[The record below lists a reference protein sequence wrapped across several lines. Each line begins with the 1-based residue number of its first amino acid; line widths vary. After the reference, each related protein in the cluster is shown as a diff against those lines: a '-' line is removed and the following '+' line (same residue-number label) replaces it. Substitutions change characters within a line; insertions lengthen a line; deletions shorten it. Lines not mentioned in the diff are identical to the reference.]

1 MSRLTDVLA
10 RYSELGIAQQLDY
23 EKLYR
28 YSIITHSTAIEGSTV
43 TEIENQLL
51 FDEGISANKPIAEQ
65 MMNLDLKNA
74 YERGEQIAK
83 SHQDI
88 TVEILCDLSAAVM
101 KNTGSEYDTLVG
113 AFSSAKGE
121 LRLINVS
128 AGRGGKSY
136 LAWQKVPDR
145 LQKFCT
151 WLNDS
156 RHSLNPTDVDRI
168 YDFSFEAHYRLV
180 TIHPW
185 ADGNGRMSRLLMN
198 MIQVEFGLVPS
209 VVKKESRAAYIES
222 LAEAR
227 DTEDEGVFLRFMKEH
242 HIQNIEEQI
251 SDYIRS
257 QNDTLNPEN
266 DTINDTLNLTEKERM
281 VLALIR
287 KDSGITIARMMEAA
301 GCSRPTV
308 IRALRHLQERGL
320 IRRVGAKKNGFWE
333 IVT

>member
-43 TEIENQLL
+43 TEVENQLL
-51 FDEGISANKPIAEQ
+51 FDEG
-65 MMNLDLKNA
+65 
-74 YERGEQIAK
+74 
-83 SHQDI
+83 
-88 TVEILCDLSAAVM
+88 
-101 KNTGSEYDTLVG
+101 
-113 AFSSAKGE
+113 
-121 LRLINVS
+121 
-128 AGRGGKSY
+128 
-136 LAWQKVPDR
+136 
-145 LQKFCT
+145 
-151 WLNDS
+151 
-156 RHSLNPTDVDRI
+156 
-168 YDFSFEAHYRLV
+168 
-180 TIHPW
+180 
-185 ADGNGRMSRLLMN
+185 
-198 MIQVEFGLVPS
+198 
-209 VVKKESRAAYIES
+209 
-222 LAEAR
+222 
-227 DTEDEGVFLRFMKEH
+227 
-242 HIQNIEEQI
+242 I

>member
-51 FDEGISANKPIAEQ
+51 FDEGIS
-65 MMNLDLKNA
+65 
-74 YERGEQIAK
+74 
-83 SHQDI
+83 
-88 TVEILCDLSAAVM
+88 
-101 KNTGSEYDTLVG
+101 
-113 AFSSAKGE
+113 
-121 LRLINVS
+121 
-128 AGRGGKSY
+128 
-136 LAWQKVPDR
+136 
-145 LQKFCT
+145 
-151 WLNDS
+151 
-156 RHSLNPTDVDRI
+156 
-168 YDFSFEAHYRLV
+168 
-180 TIHPW
+180 
-185 ADGNGRMSRLLMN
+185 
-198 MIQVEFGLVPS
+198 
-209 VVKKESRAAYIES
+209 
-222 LAEAR
+222 
-227 DTEDEGVFLRFMKEH
+227 
-242 HIQNIEEQI
+242 
-251 SDYIRS
+251 DYIRS
-257 QNDTLNPEN
+257 QNDTLNPENDTINDTLNPEN